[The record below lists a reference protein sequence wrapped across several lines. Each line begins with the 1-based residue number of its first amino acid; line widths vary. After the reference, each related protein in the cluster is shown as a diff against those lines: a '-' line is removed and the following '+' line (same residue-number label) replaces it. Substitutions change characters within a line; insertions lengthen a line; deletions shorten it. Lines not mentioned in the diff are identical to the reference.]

1 MEKHSS
7 GMRRFTTRIID
18 VVGLTSLSSLQLQ
31 QSPAFGTL
39 YTLNGRELHEPVMEI
54 LVKFNV
60 DYNPYAGLYPVQ
72 RASDEDM
79 KQEWYS
85 TIFVSATKRSLD
97 RSWYLT
103 CKEIRK
109 LLEEKNMAH
118 FDVEIIDCR
127 ASVHPRAFPLDPK
140 DPFVEQW
147 PSLEDAIIDMLGDRT
162 RDWELPTAFGRSIGL
177 RDSNAYSGTFGG
189 YVELHPGGIQQN
201 PILVD
206 QPSLK
211 YHEQSID
218 EYIFSIKEM
227 DTYISP
233 EVKERIWSGDPLVPT
248 GKVRGYE
255 LNQQIINPTNA
266 LVDQGVRFF
275 KEKNHHLGKSW
286 WLFYAANSSQIPQ
299 NSDSGHPQRVKNT
312 YMPEETYISGNAIIE
327 EGMQAFKLGNCTG
340 FTKVASLKHWMKN
353 EGEWMSIMG
362 QAYSVA
368 PRSGPAFGN
377 AGDSGSLVISCDG
390 KLVGLYLGGDRDIG
404 WGLFIG

>member
-1 MEKHSS
+1 MSFSRQLLSKEDYRCGGPHLVELPAITK
-7 GMRRFTTRIID
+7 
-18 VVGLTSLSSLQLQ
+18 VPSLR
-31 QSPAFGTL
+31 TL

-118 FDVEIIDCR
+118 FNVEIIDCR
-127 ASVHPRAFPLDPK
+127 AS
-140 DPFVEQW
+140 
-147 PSLEDAIIDMLGDRT
+147 
-162 RDWELPTAFGRSIGL
+162 
-177 RDSNAYSGTFGG
+177 
-189 YVELHPGGIQQN
+189 PGGIQQN

-218 EYIFSIKEM
+218 EYLFSIKEM

-233 EVKERIWSGDPLVPT
+233 EVKERIWSGNPSVPT

-275 KEKNHHLGKSW
+275 KEKNHHLGK
-286 WLFYAANSSQIPQ
+286 
-299 NSDSGHPQRVKNT
+299 V
-312 YMPEETYISGNAIIE
+312 
-327 EGMQAFKLGNCTG
+327 
-340 FTKVASLKHWMKN
+340 
-353 EGEWMSIMG
+353 
-362 QAYSVA
+362 
-368 PRSGPAFGN
+368 
-377 AGDSGSLVISCDG
+377 
-390 KLVGLYLGGDRDIG
+390 
-404 WGLFIG
+404 